1 MLATLIL
8 RICQLIFAVIV
19 LGLSVKA
26 AQWQW
31 QGPVPATTAFSA
43 FAGAFTLLVALVG
56 IAAIWLSAIPSIIM
70 SGIDGL
76 AALLLLAGGIVSLM
90 SYHYSQAFLADQTP
104 RPLL

>member
-56 IAAIWLSAIPSIIM
+56 IAAIWLSAIPSIAM

-90 SYHYSQAFLADQTP
+90 CYSYS
-104 RPLL
+104 